1 MEFEFDKE
9 MDALL
14 RKAAKSGLANAGAV
28 DSHLDAD
35 EISMFA
41 ENAMLDAAR
50 SQAIS
55 HMADCGR
62 CRTILS
68 NVAVLNAEAE
78 NDTAVTPDVLITTE
92 TAAKPIMD
100 RRSSCD

>member
-14 RKAAKSGLANAGAV
+14 RKAAKSGLAETAA

-41 ENAMLDAAR
+41 ENAMPDAAR

-68 NVAVLNAEAE
+68 NVAVLNAGAE
-78 NDTAVTPDVLITTE
+78 NIFFQPEILLLALADSLWFLPGFLV
-92 TAAKPIMD
+92 
-100 RRSSCD
+100 